1 MLRRIVVPLD
11 GTHFSARAI
20 PVARAIA
27 GAGKADLRLVGV
39 AHSAA
44 ETELLRRHLAEAA
57 QLVAALTAD
66 GPPGTEVIIDDDP
79 ATALLEIAGDPD
91 TVLCF
96 ASHDHLPVATTI
108 MHSIGSLIIERASHP
123 FIVVS
128 ADPEGPVPP
137 TSNDVVVAVDG
148 VEDPGPL
155 LATAVVWARHL
166 QAPLRVVTVYEPV
179 PADIRRP
186 DHYTR
191 HHGPPGDPDTY
202 LVGVSRRLEEMDM
215 VPVDLTAIPD
225 ATSEAD
231 GLTRHLHDQPTLLLI
246 VGGRPPG
253 AHIAPGMLRHLLRE
267 MPLPILVVNPR
278 LAVSAS

>member
-1 MLRRIVVPLD
+1 MLRTIVVPLD
-11 GTHFSARAI
+11 GTDFSARAI

-27 GAGKADLRLVGV
+27 RAGKADLRLVGV
-39 AHSAA
+39 ARTAA
-44 ETELLRRHLAEAA
+44 ETEPLRRHLAEAA

-66 GPPGTEVIIDDDP
+66 GPPGRDVIVDDDP
-79 ATALLEIAGDPD
+79 AVALLKIAGDPD

-123 FIVVS
+123 FIVVG
-128 ADPEGPVPP
+128 ADPDGPVPP

-191 HHGPPGDPDTY
+191 HHGPPGDPDIY
-202 LVGVSRRLEEMDM
+202 LVGVSRRLEEMGV
-215 VPVDLTAIPD
+215 VPVELTAIPD

-231 GLTRHLHDQPTLLLI
+231 GLTRHLHDRPALLLI
-246 VGGRPPG
+246 VGGRQPG

-267 MPLPILVVNPR
+267 MPLPILVVNR
-278 LAVSAS
+278 H